1 MNETLIVY
9 RGYKKQ
15 KVASLQW
22 FGLPQVT
29 TLNKYGTT
37 KVAELIK
44 KSFLASED
52 IVSVVVEKLYILFF
66 VFFYVSNTEEDWLSY
81 LAYKISSTTNLA
93 WS

>member
-9 RGYKKQ
+9 RGKK
-15 KVASLQW
+15 KTESRFSSVIRTS
-22 FGLPQVT
+22 QVT
-29 TLNKYGTT
+29 TLNKYDTT

-52 IVSVVVEKLYILFF
+52 IVSVVVEKLYTLFF

-93 WS
+93 WP

>member
-9 RGYKKQ
+9 RGKKKQ

-52 IVSVVVEKLYILFF
+52 IVSVVVEKILFF